1 MKSKLEN
8 IHIKNEK
15 GVMTVSSREVAENF
29 GKRHDKLLSEIER
42 MYEKQTD
49 KWCAQNGGTPM
60 FFKTTYIH
68 EQNKQEYPMYLMNRD
83 GFSLLVM
90 GFTGVQALQWK
101 IKYIEAFNKMEQ
113 YIKSKQKS
121 LPSNYKEALKQLL
134 VEVEEKEKLQLE
146 NSQQLQ
152 IIGEL
157 KPKADYMDKI
167 LQNKGLVTIT
177 AIAKDYGMSGQAMND
192 KLHELGIQYKQS
204 GQWFLYEKYHDKGYT
219 HSETIDLKH
228 KDGNQFV
235 KMNTKWTQKG
245 RLFLYELLKKNNLL
259 PMIERNV

>member
-1 MKSKLEN
+1 MKNNLEN
-8 IHIKNEK
+8 IRIKNEN
-15 GVMTVSSREVAENF
+15 GVMTVSSREVAVNF
-29 GKRHDKLLSEIER
+29 GKRHSDVLEKIEGLFKEMNSTENSVQYFILNEYKDSSGKMNKEYLL
-42 MYEKQTD
+42 T
-49 KWCAQNGGTPM
+49 
-60 FFKTTYIH
+60 
-68 EQNKQEYPMYLMNRD
+68 RD
-83 GFSLLVM
+83 GFSLLIM
-90 GFTGVQALQWK
+90 GFNGNKALKWK
-101 IKYIEAFNKMEQ
+101 LKYIEAFNKMEQ
-113 YIKSKQKS
+113 YIRSKQKS

-134 VEVEEKEKLQLE
+134 IEVEEKEKLQLE

-259 PMIERNV
+259 PVIEQNV